1 MDEDLEKTP
10 IKKVKKA
17 PAPKAK
23 KPKKE
28 KAPKKQPKIKSA
40 LLKQEEAL
48 SEAITYQSLTEDIDP
63 DELRLALAI
72 SRSEAEAKGLPV
84 DDLESLKK
92 FTFTKQAKTTKSWL
106 KGKGKWA
113 NKISALTLRDPEVES
128 KKLLKR
134 VEGII
139 EGFDINLN
147 LPRPTEDC
155 EEAIFIF
162 SSPELC
168 ALLDHR
174 KRFNKGETLEAIVSV
189 EEYYIAGLFEPSTA
203 KAGHL
208 LKSYKYIPGREN
220 SPKKNM
226 ESVVYEILDD
236 CEILNRIAA
245 TSPKEVVED
254 KENTFQEYD
263 VGERLEGVESK
274 KEDVLERV
282 KTPSLKKK
290 HEASD
295 FQSPCG
301 SPLEKR
307 KKVGEMF
314 RSPDLFC
321 DSDDDDDDGNVLD
334 VGIVEIVSDEGKISN
349 FVTWLSSL
357 L

>member
-17 PAPKAK
+17 PAPKT
-23 KPKKE
+23 KKE
-28 KAPKKQPKIKSA
+28 KASKKQPKIKSA

-92 FTFTKQAKTTKSWL
+92 FTFTKQPKTSKSWL

-113 NKISALTLRDPEVES
+113 NKISPLTLRDSEVER
-128 KKLLKR
+128 KKLRER
-134 VEGII
+134 VEGIV
-139 EGFDINLN
+139 ESFDINLN

-155 EEAIFIF
+155 QEAIFIF
-162 SSPELC
+162 TSPELC
-168 ALLDHR
+168 ALIDHR
-174 KRFNKGETLEAIVSV
+174 KHFNKGEGLEAIVSV
-189 EEYYIAGLFEPSTA
+189 EDYYIAGLFEPSTA

-208 LKSYKYIPGREN
+208 LKSYKYIPGREI

-226 ESVVYEILDD
+226 ESVAYEILDD
-236 CEILNRIAA
+236 CEILNRIAG
-245 TSPKEVVED
+245 TSPKKVED
-254 KENTFQEYD
+254 EENTFQEYD
-263 VGERLEGVESK
+263 VVERSEEEKDSVESK
-274 KEDVLERV
+274 EKDV

-290 HEASD
+290 HETSD

-307 KKVGEMF
+307 KKVEDMI

-321 DSDDDDDDGNVLD
+321 DSDDDIDNVLNEG
-334 VGIVEIVSDEGKISN
+334 VVEIVSDEGKNVIS
-349 FVTWLSSL
+349 WLSRL